1 MMNKDEVYQV
11 MERAM
16 QKRRTAE
23 TLLNATSSRSHVVFT
38 VTVHIKSVAE
48 KEDIGECEEEVF
60 KMGKFNLVSLIGYC
74 RGGVSQFIL
83 LIIVIQPYIT
93 RRCQK

>member
-74 RGGVSQFIL
+74 RGGVSHFIL
-83 LIIVIQPYIT
+83 LIIVIQP
-93 RRCQK
+93 